1 MILID
6 ACGLIALQCAPESFS
21 EEARK
26 RLEAPGSQA
35 FVSAITAFEI
45 GQKHASGKLIL
56 PLPPHEWFVSVLHHH
71 HLDELAVSSTIALA
85 ATALP
90 PIHRDPFDRILIAT
104 ALAGKLTILTSDR
117 IIPTYPGITTLW

>member
-6 ACGLIALQCAPESFS
+6 ACGLIALQCAPERFS
-21 EEARK
+21 EAARQ
-26 RLEAPGSQA
+26 RLEAPGSKV

-45 GQKHASGKLIL
+45 GQKHATGKLIL
-56 PLPPHEWFVSVLHHH
+56 PLPPHEWFISCLRHH
-71 HLDELAVSSTIALA
+71 HLEELPISSTIALA

-104 ALAGKLTILTSDR
+104 ALVGNLTILTSDR
-117 IIPTYPGITTLW
+117 IIPTYPSIQTLW